1 MSRSFRC
8 PKCGS
13 ENIQSCPVIY
23 QSGTVGHSYTSR
35 SGDYQID
42 TSGTESTHLAQ
53 SVAPPAQKETFWG
66 FMLITGAI
74 AAFALYDGFHYVI
87 AGIFGLVAAVSF
99 VTNQEASEYN
109 EKIWPREYK
118 NWQRSYMCH
127 RCGNIFIM
135 H

>member
-66 FMLITGAI
+66 FMIVTGAI
-74 AAFALYDGFHYVI
+74 AAFALSEGSLII
-87 AGIFGLVAAVSF
+87 AAIFGLLAGGSF